1 MAENKE
7 EIKKFK
13 SIANCKPS
21 EFLKQTNAIRHYV
34 EKWIKDVGVAEIRKH
49 LPDIPEG
56 ATEEERKRL
65 KAEQGRKNFSDMLDS
80 ALDEHPEETIGLLA
94 LCCFLP
100 AEDADNHP
108 VDMYI
113 EVIAD
118 LMESENV
125 MRFFISLAKLGLRL
139 TT

>member
-1 MAENKE
+1 MAENKAE
-7 EIKKFK
+7 NKIK

-34 EKWIKDVGVAEIRKH
+34 EKWLKLIKFSDIRKH
-49 LPDIPEG
+49 LPTVPDG
-56 ATEEERKRL
+56 ATDEEVNELIR
-65 KAEQGRKNFSDMLDS
+65 EQNHKNFSDMLDA
-80 ALDEHPEETIGLLA
+80 ALDQYPEETIGVLA

-139 TT
+139 GK